1 MYTIRRNLR
10 VGKWSGNM
18 HEVTERQ
25 KEALDFIEEF
35 TRENGYPPSFR
46 EIGAAIGVTLGAVQ
60 KLLKMLERKS
70 MIKRESG
77 RSRVLRVT
85 RKESRIPIYAAARGG
100 MPRIVDEEPKE
111 YLDVRSTLGLRTGD
125 TGIYVVGDSM
135 INAGIADGSVVFF
148 RRIENVKDDDI
159 VVARVE
165 DGVTVKRYGRQGR
178 KIVLKPDNP
187 LHDPII
193 VDPAVDSFEVIGK
206 VISVIKNYG
215 KDSRQKG
222 KRQK

>member
-1 MYTIRRNLR
+1 MQEI
-10 VGKWSGNM
+10 
-18 HEVTERQ
+18 TERQ

-35 TRENGYPPSFR
+35 TRENGYAPSFR
-46 EIGAAIGVTLGAVQ
+46 EIGAAIGVTIGAVQ
-60 KLLKMLERKS
+60 KLLKMLEKKS

-77 RSRVLRVT
+77 RSRVLRVM

-125 TGIYVVGDSM
+125 MGIYVVGDSM

-148 RRIENVKDDDI
+148 RKIEDVKDNDI

-215 KDSRQKG
+215 KGAGQKG
-222 KRQK
+222 KKQK